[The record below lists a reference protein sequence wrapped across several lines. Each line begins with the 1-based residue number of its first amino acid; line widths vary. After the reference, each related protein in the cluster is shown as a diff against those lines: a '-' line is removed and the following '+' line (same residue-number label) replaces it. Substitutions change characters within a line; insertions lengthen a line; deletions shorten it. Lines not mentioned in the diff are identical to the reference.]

1 MPPPSSSSDSAPR
14 IAIVGVGNCAST
26 LVQGLSW
33 YRRHETQV
41 GLMHPSIAG
50 ISVGDIAIVCA
61 FDVDTRKINTPVA
74 KAVFAPPNNARI
86 FCPDPDDNGAMV
98 HAGPR
103 FDGVAAHLEHF
114 PAERRA
120 VTSDRESEP
129 QIADVVGILRQ
140 SKANVLVNYLPVGS
154 QKATEFYAQACLEA
168 GVAMVNCIPVFIAS
182 DPVWEGKFTSA
193 GLPIIGDDVKSQ
205 FGATIIHRQLMAL
218 AEARGITI
226 GSSYQLNV
234 GGNTDFLNML
244 ERSRLGSKKT
254 SKTEAVNSQL
264 HTPLDAGHI
273 HIGPSDYIPFL
284 NDQKICY
291 IRINAHGFG
300 GLPMEV
306 DVKLAV
312 EDSPNSA
319 GVVVDAVRCAW
330 LALKAGVGGPLTSVC
345 AALMKHPPHQLAD
358 ADAATAMDAWIT
370 KHADIASQQK

>member
-1 MPPPSSSSDSAPR
+1 
-14 IAIVGVGNCAST
+14 
-26 LVQGLSW
+26 
-33 YRRHETQV
+33 
-41 GLMHPSIAG
+41 MHPSIAG

-182 DPVWEGKFTSA
+182 DPVWEGKFTSTA
-193 GLPIIGDDVKSQ
+193 SFTSTSIGNPPKPW
-205 FGATIIHRQLMAL
+205 AL
-218 AEARGITI
+218 
-226 GSSYQLNV
+226 
-234 GGNTDFLNML
+234 
-244 ERSRLGSKKT
+244 
-254 SKTEAVNSQL
+254 
-264 HTPLDAGHI
+264 
-273 HIGPSDYIPFL
+273 
-284 NDQKICY
+284 
-291 IRINAHGFG
+291 IR
-300 GLPMEV
+300 M
-306 DVKLAV
+306 
-312 EDSPNSA
+312 
-319 GVVVDAVRCAW
+319 
-330 LALKAGVGGPLTSVC
+330 
-345 AALMKHPPHQLAD
+345 
-358 ADAATAMDAWIT
+358 
-370 KHADIASQQK
+370 